1 MSDGG
6 TPTPQRPPVTLETL
20 LLVALVGAVIGVY
33 VQMGSVR
40 VEMVERVATVERRL
54 LEEFAKIN
62 ERLASLETKIDIQ
75 QAPAQSGNGGR

>member
-1 MSDGG
+1 MSDGD
-6 TPTPQRPPVTLETL
+6 RPAPRRLVTLETL
-20 LLVALVGAVIGVY
+20 LLVALVGAVIGMY

-62 ERLASLETKIDIQ
+62 ERLAALDTKIDIQ

>member
-1 MSDGG
+1 MSDGD
-6 TPTPQRPPVTLETL
+6 TPTPRRSPVTLEPL

-62 ERLASLETKIDIQ
+62 ERLVSLETKIDIQ
-75 QAPAQSGNGGR
+75 QAPAPSGDGGQ

>member
-1 MSDGG
+1 MSDNGS
-6 TPTPQRPPVTLETL
+6 PAPRRPVTLETL

-40 VEMVERVATVERRL
+40 VEMVERVSTVERRL

-62 ERLASLETKIDIQ
+62 ERLAALEAKIDIQ
-75 QAPAQSGNGGR
+75 RAPAQSGNGGP

>member
-1 MSDGG
+1 MSDNGS
-6 TPTPQRPPVTLETL
+6 PAPRRPVTLETL

-40 VEMVERVATVERRL
+40 VEMVERVSTVERRL

-62 ERLASLETKIDIQ
+62 ERLATLEAKIDIQ
-75 QAPAQSGNGGR
+75 HAPAQSGNGGQ

>member
-1 MSDGG
+1 MSDDDR
-6 TPTPQRPPVTLETL
+6 PTPRRPVTLETL

-40 VEMVERVATVERRL
+40 VEMVERVAAVERRL

-75 QAPAQSGNGGR
+75 QAPAPSGNGDQ

>member
-1 MSDGG
+1 MSDTGS
-6 TPTPQRPPVTLETL
+6 PAPRRPVTLETL

-40 VEMVERVATVERRL
+40 VEMVERVAAVERRL

-75 QAPAQSGNGGR
+75 HAPAQSGSGGQ

>member
-1 MSDGG
+1 MSDDGSPAPG
-6 TPTPQRPPVTLETL
+6 RPVTLETL
-20 LLVALVGAVIGVY
+20 LLVTLVGAVIGVY

-54 LEEFAKIN
+54 LEEFAKTD

-75 QAPAQSGNGGR
+75 QGPAQSGNGGQ

>member
-1 MSDGG
+1 MSDNGS
-6 TPTPQRPPVTLETL
+6 PAPRRPVTLETL

-40 VEMVERVATVERRL
+40 VEMVERVSTVERRL

-62 ERLASLETKIDIQ
+62 ERLAALEAKIDIQ
-75 QAPAQSGNGGR
+75 HAPAQSGNGGQ

>member
-1 MSDGG
+1 MSDGD
-6 TPTPQRPPVTLETL
+6 TPTPRRPPITLETL
-20 LLVALVGAVIGVY
+20 LLVALVGVVIGVY